1 MTIRDEL
8 RLFKK
13 ERILQEAERLFY
25 ERGYHG
31 TSLDAIAE
39 SLSMTKPFVYGAYDS
54 KIDILVDISLR
65 IVTRTLDTL
74 RQARRDGGTPAE
86 QLHRFA
92 LRFTAV
98 VIADQA
104 GVAVFFREE
113 GLIPPSA
120 TRAINDLKGRFDDE
134 LAELLAQ
141 GVASGEFRLDDV
153 RAATLAIG
161 GMISWVYIWY
171 RPQGRLSAD
180 AVARHMAGYA
190 LRVAGAQAPAP

>member
-8 RLFKK
+8 KLFKK

-141 GVASGEFRLDDV
+141 ARL
-153 RAATLAIG
+153 
-161 GMISWVYIWY
+161 
-171 RPQGRLSAD
+171 
-180 AVARHMAGYA
+180 ARS
-190 LRVAGAQAPAP
+190 

>member
-1 MTIRDEL
+1 M
-8 RLFKK
+8 
-13 ERILQEAERLFY
+13 
-25 ERGYHG
+25 
-31 TSLDAIAE
+31 
-39 SLSMTKPFVYGAYDS
+39 
-54 KIDILVDISLR
+54 
-65 IVTRTLDTL
+65 
-74 RQARRDGGTPAE
+74 
-86 QLHRFA
+86 
-92 LRFTAV
+92 
-98 VIADQA
+98 
-104 GVAVFFREE
+104 FFREE

-180 AVARHMAGYA
+180 EVARHMAGYA
-190 LRVAGAQAPAP
+190 LRVAGAPAPAP